1 MNKVWRGSVKTT
13 SRCYGSLKHLGP
25 KWGNANTCI
34 HFLKFDL
41 FFFSVL
47 LEMPT
52 VLKAISEFSTILLL
66 GFLYWLLNLFSTCF
80 WLISLNRILSSAII
94 WMYRNHSFFHLFYH
108 SPLPLL
114 SLSLKTV
121 GKGFFFKKKS
131 LICLMSLFHVIFLGR
146 TSNSSQ
152 NFQFSTEKTVCT

>member
-1 MNKVWRGSVKTT
+1 MNKVWTGSVKTT

-25 KWGNANTCI
+25 EWGNANTCI
-34 HFLKFDL
+34 HFKFDL

-47 LEMPT
+47 LEMST

-121 GKGFFFKKKS
+121 GKGFFFFFLKKKV
-131 LICLMSLFHVIFLGR
+131 LFVLCLYFMLSF
-146 TSNSSQ
+146 
-152 NFQFSTEKTVCT
+152 